1 MDDEIFRQRHYLIAI
16 STMLILFDFC
26 DIKIAKVGVLGIE
39 LIVGSPD
46 VLEEEGQIFL
56 VRNKC

>member
-26 DIKIAKVGVLGIE
+26 DKKIAKVGVSGHRAYSWKPRCIGKRGPDFF
-39 LIVGSPD
+39 GS
-46 VLEEEGQIFL
+46 
-56 VRNKC
+56 K

>member
-26 DIKIAKVGVLGIE
+26 DKKLQKWVFLGIE

-46 VLEEEGQIFL
+46 VLEEGGQIFL